1 MLSPRMAYVLLWFPL
16 SSETFVFREIQQ
28 LVRRGMDIR
37 VYTMYG
43 EKLRGCSDEMKNYAG
58 PVKRFGAGATLRL
71 LKAFWRA
78 WKRDRETVKTLLRRG
93 NLPGAGKKADHL
105 EHQVHHQGPG
115 RAVRL

>member
-28 LVRRGMDIR
+28 LVQRGMDIR

-58 PVKRFGAGATLRL
+58 PIKRFGSVATACSRPSGAP
-71 LKAFWRA
+71 
-78 WKRDRETVKTLLRRG
+78 G
-93 NLPGAGKKADHL
+93 NAIARPSR
-105 EHQVHHQGPG
+105 P
-115 RAVRL
+115 